1 MAYREFQ
8 DADGVR
14 WEVWDVLPNQV
25 TSTLRYRLRLPP
37 DLLRGWL
44 AFYSAKEARR
54 LAPIP
59 ATWPIMSDAEL
70 VKALGRAPA
79 LSRLPLLL
87 GRSEQ

>member
-1 MAYREFQ
+1 MAYREFH

-25 TSTLRYRLRLPP
+25 TSTLRSRLRLPP
-37 DLLRGWL
+37 ELLRGWL

-59 ATWPIMSDAEL
+59 ATWPIMSDADL
-70 VKALGRAPA
+70 VAALRRAPSLA
-79 LSRLPLLL
+79 RLPLLL
-87 GRSEQ
+87 GGSDR